1 MRKQKSVAVLPIWIF
16 RFEFHGMAIRHSQ
29 HIRVSERL
37 AYITLALNFTHLD
50 GITPNPVGAISQSVI
65 SWFLL
70 HRN

>member
-1 MRKQKSVAVLPIWIF
+1 MT
-16 RFEFHGMAIRHSQ
+16 IRHGK
-29 HIRVSERL
+29 HIRITERL

-50 GITPNPVGAISQSVI
+50 GIPPNPVGAISQSVI